1 MLPHGQGQGRQGKGG
16 KGKGKRAKVL
26 GPATIARPAL
36 FGAAVLAL
44 VKVATKG

>member
-1 MLPHGQGQGRQGKGG
+1 MLIRMGKD
-16 KGKGKRAKVL
+16 KGAKEKRAKVL

-36 FGAAVLAL
+36 LGAAVLAL